1 MDGKTRIITIATF
14 AFLGVYSIT
23 CGSLYPKYQEAK
35 MPKTSFLLVEQ
46 RQVGIKKEVSLK
58 LKEISSEVN
67 MPLSVNVSDYL
78 EEPVEDDILSQLKLD
93 TSTVNVQQP
102 GEYIYTV
109 YYKKKSFQGK
119 VLVKEKPAP
128 EVVVQIYTLKSIS
141 VPIGTPVSQDVAYY
155 VVQAIPDEVRNAM
168 ILHIENVNPDV
179 PNSYVY
185 SIEYNGLFY
194 QGTYVVFNPN
204 VNQEQSQGQTGQT
217 GQQEGV
223 SGQGVT
229 P

>member
-35 MPKTSFLLVEQ
+35 TPKTSFLLVEQ

-102 GEYIYTV
+102 GEYKYHV
-109 YYKKKSFQGK
+109 YYN
-119 VLVKEKPAP
+119 
-128 EVVVQIYTLKSIS
+128 I
-141 VPIGTPVSQDVAYY
+141 TP
-155 VVQAIPDEVRNAM
+155 
-168 ILHIENVNPDV
+168 
-179 PNSYVY
+179 
-185 SIEYNGLFY
+185 
-194 QGTYVVFNPN
+194 
-204 VNQEQSQGQTGQT
+204 
-217 GQQEGV
+217 
-223 SGQGVT
+223 
-229 P
+229 

>member
-35 MPKTSFLLVEQ
+35 TPKTSFLLVEQ

-119 VLVKEKPAP
+119 VLVKEKPIP
-128 EVVVQIYTLKSIS
+128 EVTIKQTITLKAIS
-141 VPIGTPVSQDVAYY
+141 VPIGTPISQDIAYY
-155 VVQAIPDEVRNAM
+155 VIEAIPDEVRNNM
-168 ILHIENVNPDV
+168 QLDISRVNPDQAGD
-179 PNSYVY
+179 YTY
-185 SIEYNGLFY
+185 TITYNGAFY
-194 QGTYVVFNPN
+194 PGSYKVYDPNP
-204 VNQEQSQGQTGQT
+204 VPQTQT
-217 GQQEGV
+217 NTSTQ
-223 SGQGVT
+223 GQGVT